1 MDPNA
6 LTADDFEGRGV
17 EVTRALRESHPV
29 VWLDALDG
37 WFVTDRDAIDTVLRD
52 EEQFGTDSPE
62 LKPRE
67 VFGPTMLNLDDE
79 EHTRHRCPFDP
90 GLRLRSVRDRYMDL
104 VTDTAEHLLA
114 ELADRSP
121 CDLGAGYAS
130 RLAVSV
136 VTDALGL
143 ALPIDEVRGVYNTL
157 AAAIGDYRNDPDT
170 MDAARGARAVFAE
183 ALAPEL
189 ARAARTGEGLLG
201 DVLTSGS
208 DLTEEEVL
216 ANSLVV
222 LFGGIETVESTIVNT
237 TWCLLSQP
245 HELAYTRRQD
255 AWQAAVD
262 EALRFAPPIAFVGRI
277 ARRDAQLHG
286 AAIKEGD
293 QVFAS
298 ILAAN
303 RDPGFVDEPDEF
315 LVRRGRAGQYLSFSQ
330 GVHFCLGY
338 NLARLEGAVAVEK
351 LFEMYPDLRPVAEL
365 PPISWFTLV
374 RPVGG
379 LQIHLGNRGS

>member
-1 MDPNA
+1 
-6 LTADDFEGRGV
+6 
-17 EVTRALRESHPV
+17 
-29 VWLDALDG
+29 
-37 WFVTDRDAIDTVLRD
+37 
-52 EEQFGTDSPE
+52 
-62 LKPRE
+62 
-67 VFGPTMLNLDDE
+67 
-79 EHTRHRCPFDP
+79 
-90 GLRLRSVRDRYMDL
+90 
-104 VTDTAEHLLA
+104 
-114 ELADRSP
+114 
-121 CDLGAGYAS
+121 
-130 RLAVSV
+130 
-136 VTDALGL
+136 
-143 ALPIDEVRGVYNTL
+143 
-157 AAAIGDYRNDPDT
+157 

-315 LVRRGRAGQYLSFSQ
+315 LVRRGGPASTSPS
-330 GVHFCLGY
+330 
-338 NLARLEGAVAVEK
+338 ARECTSASATT
-351 LFEMYPDLRPVAEL
+351 L
-365 PPISWFTLV
+365 PAWKGRWRS
-374 RPVGG
+374 R
-379 LQIHLGNRGS
+379 SSS